1 MAGTDYTVN
10 YAETN
15 EGGVRL
21 VCILQEGNITVSD
34 DAFSP
39 TGLKNSMS
47 TLADELKKGEW
58 VALDSDAHAKYEDTG
73 GWPVMKKLVDS
84 EDLAIGKI
92 VDEPRWHKIP
102 EESFTDDLDDKL
114 EKGYYRIATVF
125 IPSLCG
131 VTEAIY
137 EADGSNAVAP
147 GSSNLALKAA
157 DSAGKDQPIVQYD
170 GSGTGLIAL
179 TACPSG
185 TNEDTHNVLLGFT
198 GGVLKVNA

>member
-1 MAGTDYTVN
+1 MTGTDYTVN

-21 VCILQEGNITVSD
+21 VCILQEGNITVAD

-39 TGLKNSMS
+39 TGLKGIAI

-58 VALDSDAHAKYEDTG
+58 VALDADANAKYEDTG

-84 EDLAIGKI
+84 EDRAIGKI

-102 EESFTDDLDDKL
+102 EESYTETLDDKL
-114 EKGYYRIATVF
+114 SDGYYRIATVF

-137 EADGSNAVAP
+137 EANGTNATAP
-147 GSSNLALKAA
+147 GAGTLAIKAG
-157 DSAGKDQPIVQYD
+157 DSAGKDKPVVAYD
-170 GSGTGLIAL
+170 AAGTGLIAL

-198 GGVLKVNA
+198 GGFVKVNA